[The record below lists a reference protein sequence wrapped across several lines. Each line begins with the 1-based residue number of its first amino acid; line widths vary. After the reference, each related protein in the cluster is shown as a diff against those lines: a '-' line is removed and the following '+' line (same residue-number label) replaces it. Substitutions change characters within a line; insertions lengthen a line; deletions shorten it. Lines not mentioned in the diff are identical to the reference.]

1 VFNERAIF
9 GVGHGLSPLCLFQQH
24 HSGASNDLFQL
35 PNCEH
40 DFTLSNRF
48 EKARYFASYLG
59 LCPGIHSSGLSSQTL
74 GITKAGNKHLR
85 CLLIEAAQAMSRS
98 QICGKKSLR
107 LLARQKDMNP
117 LVIAYAD
124 RAT

>member
-1 VFNERAIF
+1 MR
-9 GVGHGLSPLCLFQQH
+9 
-24 HSGASNDLFQL
+24 
-35 PNCEH
+35 
-40 DFTLSNRF
+40 
-48 EKARYFASYLG
+48 
-59 LCPGIHSSGLSSQTL
+59 GLSSQTL

-124 RAT
+124 RATERIKRRRSSMIFRGVNCNKATTAAAREMACFIWGLMTNNIA